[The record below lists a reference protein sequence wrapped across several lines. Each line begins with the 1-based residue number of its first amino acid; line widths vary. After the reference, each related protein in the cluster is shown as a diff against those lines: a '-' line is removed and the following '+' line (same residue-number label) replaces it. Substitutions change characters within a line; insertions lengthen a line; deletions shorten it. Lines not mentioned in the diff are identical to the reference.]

1 MRYEQCSC
9 PRCIEL
15 DFDNCICKDDCGEWL
30 DVTNDALTEQRAQT
44 AALVQRQEH
53 VNTRQEL
60 NPLKHAYGEYTEC
73 YSKIKTLLDRVT
85 TKNNYAKEIDRCC
98 LCKPADKRHRGI
110 PTKKNEI
117 KYIVC
122 EGPNGD
128 GPTAACTLKYH
139 VQCVN
144 NGDQIYAAKN
154 PTVNG
159 NKRNLD
165 QLQDQPW
172 CCRFCKEFSKNDI
185 LPKKQ
190 QYLDKARNF
199 IRVHPS
205 LQFPVD
211 CIVQDLVD
219 ELGLNNVNMDTTT
232 S

>member
-1 MRYEQCSC
+1 MLQ
-9 PRCIEL
+9 
-15 DFDNCICKDDCGEWL
+15 
-30 DVTNDALTEQRAQT
+30 
-44 AALVQRQEH
+44 
-53 VNTRQEL
+53 
-60 NPLKHAYGEYTEC
+60 
-73 YSKIKTLLDRVT
+73 
-85 TKNNYAKEIDRCC
+85 
-98 LCKPADKRHRGI
+98 
-110 PTKKNEI
+110 
-117 KYIVC
+117 
-122 EGPNGD
+122 
-128 GPTAACTLKYH
+128 
-139 VQCVN
+139 
-144 NGDQIYAAKN
+144 KN

-211 CIVQDLVD
+211 CIVQELVD